1 MLMVITEVLATIQLQ
16 KFLTIMTIIMFTI
29 MTIIMITIME
39 IRNMLM
45 NLQSLSCQKRRS
57 LFRPEH
63 TTTLMSQVHIFMFLV
78 TFL

>member
-1 MLMVITEVLATIQLQ
+1 MLRVIMEVLATIQLQ
-16 KFLTIMTIIMFTI
+16 KFLTI

-78 TFL
+78 TF

>member
-1 MLMVITEVLATIQLQ
+1 MLRVIMEVLATIQLQ
-16 KFLTIMTIIMFTI
+16 KFLTIMIIIT
-29 MTIIMITIME
+29 ITIMG